1 MIKKRNDFPEKPGV
15 YLFKSKKNKIL
26 YIGKA
31 KNLKKRVAHYFKKKN
46 DLIIKNLL
54 DKSKEIDFIVTDDEK
69 DALHLEYNLI
79 HSYKPPFNIR
89 LRDDKSYPLIE
100 IKLKDEFPGIY
111 YSRKVDEKNFYIG
124 PIPDSKKTKFI
135 IDIVTRIFKLRTCT
149 DKIFKRSC
157 VCLYYHIG
165 RCSAPCIKKID
176 RDKYNE
182 NVRGAVEFLK
192 GNKTKVIKKIYKEM
206 KQCSDELRF
215 EEAQKKKED
224 IELINEFRLE
234 SYISTIIKVDYDVIA
249 IDNKENE
256 SSIVLFSVIQGK
268 VRKREFFSLSNLN
281 SSREAI
287 LKDFIISFYIKNNI
301 PAEII
306 VRFLPSDC
314 EYIEEMFSRF
324 VKKKVKIKVP
334 YKGNKRK
341 VLELAEKNLDLYEKK
356 NDYSIIIE
364 SIKSKLNLNNSP
376 FLIEGYDISH
386 FSERDRVGAV
396 VVFKNGKALRSMYR
410 NYVIKNAKS
419 GDTEAIKE
427 VLKRRFKKIKKYPD
441 LIVIDGGKP
450 QLSVAKSVK
459 KSLNISSDIISIA
472 KREERIFLEKGGS
485 FLFQKDSPE
494 MFLFQNIR
502 DEAHRR
508 AITHHRKIREKI

>member
-1 MIKKRNDFPEKPGV
+1 MIKKRNNFPEKPGI

-31 KNLKKRVAHYFKKKN
+31 KNIKKRVSQYFKKKN
-46 DLIIKNLL
+46 DLIVKNLL
-54 DKSKEIDFIVTDDEK
+54 NKSYEIDFIITDDEK

-89 LRDDKSYPLIE
+89 LKDDKSYPLIE

-111 YSRKVDEKNFYIG
+111 YSRKIDEKNFYIG
-124 PIPDSKKTKFI
+124 PIPDSKKAKFI

-149 DKIFKRSC
+149 NNVFKRSC
-157 VCLYYHIG
+157 VCLYYYIG

-176 RDKYNE
+176 KNNYNKD
-182 NVRGAVEFLK
+182 VREAIEFLRNK
-192 GNKTKVIKKIYKEM
+192 KTKVIKRLYKEM
-206 KQCSDELRF
+206 EQCSDELRF
-215 EEAQKKKED
+215 EEAQKKKEE
-224 IELINEFRLE
+224 IELINEFNPG
-234 SYISTIIKVDYDVIA
+234 SYISTIMKVDYDVIA
-249 IDNKENE
+249 INNKNNE
-256 SSIVLFSVIQGK
+256 SSIILFSVIQGK
-268 VRKREFFSLSNLN
+268 VKKREFFSLSNLN
-281 SSREAI
+281 TSRKDI
-287 LKDFIISFYIKNNI
+287 LKGFIISFYRENNI
-301 PAEII
+301 PKEII
-306 VRFLPSDC
+306 VQFLPLDY

-334 YKGNKRK
+334 YQGNKK
-341 VLELAEKNLDLYEKK
+341 KMLELAEKNLEFYARK
-356 NDYSIIIE
+356 NDYNIIVE
-364 SIKSKLNLNNSP
+364 SIKSKLNLKNLP
-376 FLIEGYDISH
+376 FLIEGYDVSH

-396 VVFKNGKALRSMYR
+396 VVFKDGRASGSMYR
-410 NYVIKNAKS
+410 NYMIKNAKP

-427 VLKRRFKKIKKYPD
+427 VLKRRFKEIKKYPD

-450 QLSVAKSVK
+450 QLSVAKIVK
-459 KSLNISSDIISIA
+459 KNLNISSDIISIA

-494 MFLFQNIR
+494 MLLFQKIR

-508 AITHHRKIREKI
+508 AITHHRKRREKI